1 MKYLKEYNDEKISY
15 QEINQND
22 SDELIR
28 NNKPLLSFNSNEF
41 TLIFNMF
48 QDVKY
53 NSNVT
58 KRTIIA
64 NKRIYVYKLQDEWYI
79 VKYLRDSFTN
89 YKCDQIHGLISCLEM
104 LKNHFHMI

>member
-79 VKYLRDSFTN
+79 VGIPSEVDSDKY
-89 YKCDQIHGLISCLEM
+89 YKCDQWDGLIKCLNDS
-104 LKNHFHMI
+104 K